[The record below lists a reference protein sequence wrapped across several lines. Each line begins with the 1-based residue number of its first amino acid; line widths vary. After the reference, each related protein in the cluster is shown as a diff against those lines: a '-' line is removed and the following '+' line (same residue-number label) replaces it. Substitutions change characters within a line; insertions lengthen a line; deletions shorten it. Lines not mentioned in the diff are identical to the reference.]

1 MSVGLNLNFF
11 SSGSLGGVLGIGTL
25 ALEGASG
32 LAVADVATR
41 AFGGALSQLGYSG
54 NHSPVLNAFT
64 SGFMGGARLSAD
76 AGEYSHLAQQIQDA
90 AYQNGLASA
99 TQTLS
104 DQMAN
109 LIDCLGGQGQ
119 QDQACGGGGGAG
131 HAGQNWME
139 AIAKAMGDAL
149 GRLSQKVVDEAQALD
164 SLAGNSGSSGA
175 QQFQAEMAK
184 FQADSQTLGMLSNA
198 FANAIKTLGEGLQTM
213 ASKQ

>member
-1 MSVGLNLNFF
+1 MSFGLNLNFF
-11 SSGSLGGVLGIGTL
+11 STGSLSGTLGIGML

-32 LAVADVATR
+32 LALADVATR
-41 AFGGALSQLGYSG
+41 AFSGALTQLGYSG
-54 NHSPVLNAFT
+54 DQSAVLNAFK
-64 SGFMGGARLSAD
+64 SGFMAAAGLSGAGD
-76 AGEYSHLAQQIQDA
+76 YSQLAQQIQDA
-90 AYQNGLASA
+90 GYQNGLANA
-99 TQTLS
+99 TQNLS

-109 LIDCLGGQGQ
+109 LIDALGGQGQ
-119 QDQACGGGGGAG
+119 QDQASGSGGGTG
-131 HAGQNWME
+131 HSGENWLE